1 MCYVC
6 GHGDDEEDNKI
17 VYCEVSYIQLS
28 FSPYSLVQ
36 SVCMP
41 NAMASRE
48 ISKPA
53 TGFAAF
59 AKLSKSISSSKCS
72 VVYAGSV
79 GEPCDLPTSDRSCSL
94 SFCRV

>member
-17 VYCEVSYIQLS
+17 VYCEVSFIPLS
-28 FSPYSLVQ
+28 FSPYSLVE

-59 AKLSKSISSSKCS
+59 AKLSKNMTSSKCN
-72 VVYAGSV
+72 VVCAGTV

-94 SFCRV
+94 IYWRV

>member
-17 VYCEVSYIQLS
+17 VYCEVSFIPLS

-41 NAMASRE
+41 SAMASRE

-59 AKLSKSISSSKCS
+59 AKLSKNMTSSKFS
-72 VVYAGSV
+72 VACAGTV
-79 GEPCDLPTSDRSCSL
+79 EEPCALPTSDRSCFL
-94 SFCRV
+94 SFCQV